1 MKKHNMLSLIHISI
15 HKGENGRAEIDITK
29 CISCGRCMRAC
40 PFGTV
45 IERSEIVDVLSA
57 MKAGKHLTAMMAP
70 AIVGQFPGNLKRV
83 VEALRELGFSEV
95 LEVAS
100 GADVTTKREAAEFV
114 ERMKH
119 GERFMT
125 TSCCPGY
132 VAVSYTHLDV
142 YKRQAYAHQRAAI
155 EKLSRL
161 RVGALFMDM
170 GTGKTRTAL
179 ELVWLRRKRIAK
191 CVWCCPVSLMEETK
205 REILR
210 HTSCLDT
217 DIHMIGP
224 RTREKNV
231 PQSWW
236 HIVGLESLSS
246 SPRVVYVLDSL
257 IDGGTFLVVDEST
270 YIKGRRAKRT
280 RRLIR
285 FGARTPYR
293 LILTGTPIQ
302 QGIEDCLLYTSA

>member
-1 MKKHNMLSLIHISI
+1 MIGLNADWK
-15 HKGENGRAEIDITK
+15 
-29 CISCGRCMRAC
+29 
-40 PFGTV
+40 
-45 IERSEIVDVLSA
+45 
-57 MKAGKHLTAMMAP
+57 LT
-70 AIVGQFPGNLKRV
+70 
-83 VEALRELGFSEV
+83 
-95 LEVAS
+95 
-100 GADVTTKREAAEFV
+100 TT
-114 ERMKH
+114 
-119 GERFMT
+119 
-125 TSCCPGY
+125 
-132 VAVSYTHLDV
+132 
-142 YKRQAYAHQRAAI
+142 AYAHQRAAI

-246 SPRVVYVLDSL
+246 SPRVVRS
-257 IDGGTFLVVDEST
+257 EE
-270 YIKGRRAKRT
+270 RRVGKECRS
-280 RRLIR
+280 RWS
-285 FGARTPYR
+285 PYH
-293 LILTGTPIQ
+293 
-302 QGIEDCLLYTSA
+302 